1 MNDSTV
7 VPTLLAGLI
16 LHEVTVLIYMHF
28 LRFEQFGTEHRGQ
41 RDSNPSQFFKHDTCH
56 TGQHRHRH
64 EYRYKHEGRRDDGNP
79 HLVGGID
86 RCLMRILATFDMS
99 GDILQDHNRIIDH
112 HTDSDS
118 QRTEGDDV
126 DRRVSQTEV
135 DKRHNEGNR
144 NRDTNDDGSTPF
156 AEEEEYHEYHEEK
169 GITDG
174 LLQRI
179 NGVLDVLR
187 TLEDLLDLH
196 VGR

>member
-1 MNDSTV
+1 
-7 VPTLLAGLI
+7 
-16 LHEVTVLIYMHF
+16 
-28 LRFEQFGTEHRGQ
+28 
-41 RDSNPSQFFKHDTCH
+41 
-56 TGQHRHRH
+56 
-64 EYRYKHEGRRDDGNP
+64 
-79 HLVGGID
+79 
-86 RCLMRILATFDMS
+86 MS

-135 DKRHNEGNR
+135 DKCHNEGNR
-144 NRDTNDDGSTPF
+144 NRDTDDDGSTPF
-156 AEEEEYHEYHEEK
+156 AEEEEYHKYHEEK
-169 GITDG
+169 GISDR

-179 NGVLDVLR
+179 DGVLDVLR